1 VGEDAPCGDPAHGGE
16 FSAFFHVIVRLKCRL
31 TINQDED
38 NPCADRWKNMV
49 NDVTSKMWGIFD
61 ETGVFLA
68 LCRHGFVLVIADMIR
83 SGEL

>member
-1 VGEDAPCGDPAHGGE
+1 MVLFE
-16 FSAFFHVIVRLKCRL
+16 FLL
-31 TINQDED
+31 TIDQGED
-38 NPCADRWKNMV
+38 NPCADRGKNMV